1 MRSDRPVTG
10 RSVQLPPRVNLLS
23 TTNLEGIIT
32 YVNPDF
38 VAISGY
44 QEEELLGRPHNLIRH
59 PDMPRQAF
67 ADMWA
72 ALRSGR
78 SWMGLVKNRCKN
90 GDHYW
95 VNAYVTPILRKGRVV
110 EYQSVRTAATAE
122 QICAAEACYARLRD
136 GRRLPGRA
144 LAVHRS
150 GGLVALCLAALAGVF
165 AFFALG
171 PATAATLLALGVL
184 QAACLHWLLAPLR
197 GLAGQA
203 RRVACNPLGS
213 YLYSGRTDEVGDI
226 AFALSSQEAELGAVL
241 GRVAD
246 AVRQMEPLLEN
257 LEASVSG
264 GRQITEQQHRE
275 TERVAVAVGQVVS
288 SIHEV
293 AGSTRQSAVSMSQA
307 AQETDSGLARAG
319 QAKALVETLAAEV
332 SEAAVVL
339 ERLCEQSRAIDQT
352 VEMIEMVA
360 EQTNLLAL
368 NAAIE
373 AARAGDAGRG
383 FAVVAGEVRNL
394 ARRTQGSTREIKT
407 VIEAL
412 QARAGVAAA
421 AMEHCRSRADDGM
434 GQVQRVAEDLQAA
447 QVRLSRLHELSRDIA
462 EATRVQE
469 QASEEVRQ
477 SVESIRQACQCNADS
492 SEHSHRCASAVAGQA
507 ARLRQLVDQFAQ
519 RAAG

>member
-1 MRSDRPVTG
+1 M
-10 RSVQLPPRVNLLS
+10 
-23 TTNLEGIIT
+23 
-32 YVNPDF
+32 
-38 VAISGY
+38 
-44 QEEELLGRPHNLIRH
+44 
-59 PDMPRQAF
+59 
-67 ADMWA
+67 
-72 ALRSGR
+72 
-78 SWMGLVKNRCKN
+78 
-90 GDHYW
+90 
-95 VNAYVTPILRKGRVV
+95 
-110 EYQSVRTAATAE
+110 
-122 QICAAEACYARLRD
+122 
-136 GRRLPGRA
+136 
-144 LAVHRS
+144 
-150 GGLVALCLAALAGVF
+150 
-165 AFFALG
+165 
-171 PATAATLLALGVL
+171 
-184 QAACLHWLLAPLR
+184 
-197 GLAGQA
+197 
-203 RRVACNPLGS
+203 ACNPLGS

-332 SEAAVVL
+332 SESAVVL

-394 ARRTQGSTREIKT
+394 ARRTQGSTREVKT

-412 QARAGVAAA
+412 QARAAWRRQRWSIAGRVPTTAWARCSGSPRI
-421 AMEHCRSRADDGM
+421 CRR
-434 GQVQRVAEDLQAA
+434 
-447 QVRLSRLHELSRDIA
+447 
-462 EATRVQE
+462 
-469 QASEEVRQ
+469 
-477 SVESIRQACQCNADS
+477 
-492 SEHSHRCASAVAGQA
+492 HRCA
-507 ARLRQLVDQFAQ
+507 
-519 RAAG
+519 